1 MKKTMLITATLVLF
15 GTMAPCLAETV
26 VKEQP
31 LTWQQVG
38 HLDGDGLYTSLCA
51 ACHGAGGVGNGPAAD
66 ALGTAVPDLT
76 RLAARNDGTWSHK
89 SVEMAIAGESREVS
103 HHVIGMPGWQQQFMY
118 LRPGLTSFQREAF
131 ARNRIHALTEHL
143 EGLQVAAN

>member
-1 MKKTMLITATLVLF
+1 MKKTILILASLTLLGF
-15 GTMAPCLAETV
+15 MITSQAETV
-26 VKEQP
+26 VREQP

-38 HLDGDGLYTSLCA
+38 HLDGNGLYNSLCA
-51 ACHGAGGVGNGPAAD
+51 ACHGSGGMGDGPAAD
-66 ALGTAVPDLT
+66 ALDTAVPDLT
-76 RLAARNDGTWSHK
+76 RLANRNDGLWSHK
-89 SVEMAIAGESREVS
+89 RVEMSIAGESREVS

-118 LRPGLTSFQREAF
+118 LRPGLTTFQREAF

>member
-1 MKKTMLITATLVLF
+1 MKKPLLILATIILVVA
-15 GTMAPCLAETV
+15 MPPCQAETT
-26 VKEQP
+26 VKERP

-38 HLDGDGLYTSLCA
+38 HMDGDGLYTSLCA
-51 ACHGAGGVGNGPAAD
+51 ACHGTGGMGNGPAAD
-66 ALGTAVPDLT
+66 ALDTAVPDLT
-76 RLAARNDGTWSHK
+76 RLAARNDGVWSHK
-89 SVEMAIAGESREVS
+89 RVEMAIAGESREVS